1 MRTGVATDP
10 EREEGE
16 LSPDQLKRGFTLLAI
31 TTFFAYIVINIPL
44 TISPNFFRD
53 EIGMDGALNG
63 YLIAIRE
70 VPGFLLIFVSAILLR
85 RGLAHATG
93 ISLIIA
99 GVGYTLFAPTT
110 EYWMVIIPTLISSVG
125 YHSWLQL
132 QPALGLSLA
141 RKGEEG
147 SVLGR
152 LNGIGF
158 LGSMIAMV
166 AVLCSLYAA

>member
-1 MRTGVATDP
+1 MDLSTA
-10 EREEGE
+10 ER
-16 LSPDQLKRGFTLLAI
+16 DRGLQLLAI
-31 TTFFAYIVINIPL
+31 TMFSMTMGMNLFESIA
-44 TISPNFFRD
+44 PNFFRE
-53 EIGMDGALNG
+53 EIGMNGALNG
-63 YLIAIRE
+63 YLISIRE
-70 VPGFLLIFVSAILLR
+70 LPGFLLIFVAAVLLR
-85 RGLAHATG
+85 KGLAMATG

-99 GVGYTLFAPTT
+99 GIGYACFAPTT
-110 EYWMVIIPTLISSVG
+110 SFWMVIIPTLISSVG

-141 RKGEEG
+141 RRGEEG

-166 AVLCSLYAA
+166 AVLCSLYAAEHWFGVE